1 MGKGDIRT
9 KKGNINRGT
18 YGNTRKKAKPE
29 HPAPVAV
36 KKAPA
41 AKPAAAKKK

>member
-9 KKGNINRGT
+9 KKGKIYRGT
-18 YGNTRKKAKPE
+18 YGNTRKKAKTE
-29 HPAPVAV
+29 HPAAPSV

-41 AKPAAAKKK
+41 AKSAAAKKK